1 MTEPTSLLPRILIVD
16 DSRIVRATIIKHIR
30 DRFDVREEADGEA
43 GWEALLVDP
52 TIQLVISDMSMPR
65 LDGYGLLE
73 RVRNSGIARIRET
86 PVIMISGDED
96 EESRQRAKDLG
107 ASDFIAKGIGTA
119 ELLAR
124 LGTLVALVRT
134 HEALEETRAQVA
146 IDPAT
151 GVLTRIALLRQT
163 EQALSFAQRHG
174 GEVSAVLIGFDRIDE
189 LAAAEGGP
197 VAEML
202 VAQFSRLLAGTVRR
216 EDLLGRWTERELAIA
231 SPGITEVQA
240 RAFAERLRLA
250 VARADIRH
258 QGRPL
263 TATLSIGVASSPAD
277 TAAGAE
283 ALMTVA
289 EARMVKARGE
299 GGDRVAGGGDRGA
312 AAFAGEGIDQ
322 ALARVALGEGAMLRP
337 HLARLGLRLL
347 PLLRLI
353 DDEFHFGLPLA
364 DLEKRLSRHAK
375 TV

>member
-1 MTEPTSLLPRILIVD
+1 MAEPASSLPRILIVD

-30 DRFDVREEADGEA
+30 DRFDVREEIDGEA

-52 TIQLVISDMSMPR
+52 SIQLMISDMSMPR

-96 EESRQRAKDLG
+96 EESRRRARELG
-107 ASDFIAKGIGTA
+107 ASDFITKGIGTA

-124 LGTLVALVRT
+124 LDTLVALART

-163 EQALSFAQRHG
+163 EQALSFVHRHG
-174 GEVSAVLIGFDRIDE
+174 GPVSAVLIGFDGIDE
-189 LAAAEGGP
+189 LAAAEGDP

-231 SPGITEVQA
+231 LPGIDEVQA
-240 RAFAERLRLA
+240 RAFAGRLRLA
-250 VARADIRH
+250 MARADIRH

-263 TATLSIGVASSPAD
+263 KATVSIGVSSSPMD

-289 EARMVKARGE
+289 EARMVKARNE
-299 GGDRVAGGGDRGA
+299 GGDRVIGGGEGGA

-337 HLARLGLRLL
+337 HLARMGLRLL

-364 DLEKRLSRHAK
+364 DLEKRLTRHAK